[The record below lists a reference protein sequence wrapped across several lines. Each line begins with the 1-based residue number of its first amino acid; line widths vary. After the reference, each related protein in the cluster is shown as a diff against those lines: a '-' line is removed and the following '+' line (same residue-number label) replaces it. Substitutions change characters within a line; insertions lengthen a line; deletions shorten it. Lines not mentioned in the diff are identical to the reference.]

1 MTEFRLTREN
11 RHDEHLVQ
19 EQIVNFLRRHWCI
32 PIDTDVMDGLKYMA
46 ERKFDTLAVKMQK
59 KQARIKYTT
68 IHKARGYTNGQP
80 DLVVLL
86 PSGQVLLVEVKEP
99 RGRQSR
105 EQIIYQQAAEN
116 LGFKYV
122 IWRSLSDAVEFFKS
136 GIDNC
141 SNNEGGVLSQ
151 SPNSLALLGLK
162 K

>member
-1 MTEFRLTREN
+1 MTEFRLQREN

-19 EQIVNFLRRHWCI
+19 ERIVAFLRRHWCI
-32 PIDTDVMDGLKYMA
+32 PIDTDVMDGMKYMA
-46 ERKFDTLAVKMQK
+46 ERKSDTPAVKMAK
-59 KQARIKYTT
+59 KQARINYST

-105 EQIIYQQAAEN
+105 EQVIYQAAAEN

-122 IWRSLSDAVEFFKS
+122 IWRSLADAVEFFKS
-136 GIDNC
+136 GANC
-141 SNNEGGVLSQ
+141 SNNEGGAVSQ
-151 SPNSLALLGLK
+151 SLTSLALLGRK

>member
-19 EQIVNFLRRHWCI
+19 EQIVAFLRRHWCI

-46 ERKFDTLAVKMQK
+46 ERKSDTLAVKMQK

-80 DLVVLL
+80 DLVVLM

-99 RGRQSR
+99 RGRQST
-105 EQIIYQQAAEN
+105 EQKIYQMAAEN

-122 IWRSLSDAVEFFKS
+122 IWRSLADAVEFFKS
-136 GIDNC
+136 GAEC
-141 SNNEGGVLSQ
+141 SNNGGVAVLQ
-151 SPNSLALLGLK
+151 SLNSLALLEQRK
-162 K
+162 

>member
-1 MTEFRLTREN
+1 MTPFKLTRQN
-11 RHDEHLVQ
+11 QHKEHTLQ
-19 EQIVNFLRRHWCI
+19 EQIVFLLRRHWCI
-32 PIDTDVMDGLKYMA
+32 PIDTDVMDGVKYA
-46 ERKFDTLAVKMQK
+46 PSDT
-59 KQARIKYTT
+59 ARIKY
-68 IHKARGYTNGQP
+68 IQMHKARGYTNGQP

-86 PSGQVLLVEVKEP
+86 PNGRVLLVELKEKH
-99 RGRQSR
+99 GRQSV
-105 EQIIYQQAAEN
+105 EQKIYQQAAEN

-122 IWRSLSDAVEFFKS
+122 VWRSLADAVEFFKS